1 MNIQKVDD
9 DTFNIGEHGFVK
21 LLNCW
26 GDDHTIA
33 ESARNCVGGLKE
45 DGSIDE
51 ERDERLIRHLIR
63 NSHTSPIEMV
73 ETRWLIKAP
82 IDVWRQWIRH
92 RTASVNEYST
102 RYSEAIEDMVE
113 VNPDDWRKQSSTR
126 RQGSDGN
133 LDSDIGQDLTS
144 QQQQLH
150 RLIRE
155 IYESRLN
162 LGVSKEI
169 ARMDLPLCNYT
180 QAVWKIDLH
189 NLFHFLQLRTSED
202 AQQEIRTYA
211 KCVGMIISRHV
222 PAAYAAYMDYIRNAM
237 TFSGLELNCMAT
249 IFPKVSVQD
258 VLDNWTNRYGT
269 EIPANKQ
276 CTERDEFISKLEALN
291 LIKED

>member
-1 MNIQKVDD
+1 MDIQKTDED
-9 DTFNIGEHGFVK
+9 MFLIGKHGFVK

-63 NSHTSPIEMV
+63 NGHTSPIEMV

-113 VNPDDWRKQSSTR
+113 VSPDEWRKQSSSR

-133 LDSDIGQDLTS
+133 IGSDIGEELTKQQQDLHKLMRTVYEG
-144 QQQQLH
+144 
-150 RLIRE
+150 RL
-155 IYESRLN
+155 SV
-162 LGVSKEI
+162 GVSREM

-189 NLFHFLQLRTSED
+189 NLFHFLKLRTSLD
-202 AQQEIRTYA
+202 AQQEIRIYA
-211 KCVGMIISRHV
+211 KCVGMLISKYV
-222 PAAYAAYMDYIRNAM
+222 PAAYAAYMDYIKNAI
-237 TFSGLELNCMAT
+237 TFSGLELNCMAS
-249 IFPKVSVQD
+249 IFSKVSKQEVME
-258 VLDNWTNRYGT
+258 NWMNRYGM

-276 CTERDEFISKLEALN
+276 CTERDEFIAKLDELN
-291 LIKED
+291 LIREN